1 MTAKQYLSQAYRL
14 NERINSDLSE
24 LDRLRDLAISLSSVN
39 YDGIRVSST
48 RGTEAPFEKTI
59 CKIID
64 AEKKINAEIERLV
77 DLKAEISGAI
87 SQLAN
92 VDEQLLLRFRYI
104 NNYGWEKIAVLMSV
118 SMRTVHRIHASALR
132 DFQPPA

>member
-24 LDRLRDLAISLSSVN
+24 LDRLRDLATSLSGVN
-39 YDGIRVSST
+39 YDGVRVSKT
-48 RGTEAPFEKTI
+48 RSTEAPFEKTI

-64 AEKKINAEIERLV
+64 AEIDRLV
-77 DLKAEISGAI
+77 DLKAEISDAI

-132 DFQPPA
+132 NFQPPA

>member
-24 LDRLRDLAISLSSVN
+24 LDKR
-39 YDGIRVSST
+39 
-48 RGTEAPFEKTI
+48 
-59 CKIID
+59 
-64 AEKKINAEIERLV
+64 KINAEIDRLV
-77 DLKAEISGAI
+77 DLKTEISEAI

-132 DFQPPA
+132 NFQPPE

>member
-14 NERINSDLSE
+14 NEHINSDLSE

-48 RGTEAPFEKTI
+48 RSTEAPFEKTI